1 MTRPSLTGIPL
12 RLCSAALF
20 LLLSLPLAAQTLV
33 LAHISDRPK
42 KDFRQLRP
50 MVQFMA
56 QELADQ
62 GFSRGE
68 VRLFPDYEQLS
79 AAVRA
84 GEVHWVTETP
94 LTAARLVQAGLA
106 TPLLRKW
113 KRGQR
118 SYQSLIYVRADSD
131 IQSLQQLR
139 GKTIAL
145 EHRNSFSSYL
155 LPLMALQASGLA
167 LVPLDKPGQEPDADH
182 VGYLFSRNEKNNI
195 LWVDK
200 GIATAGSVNDGDWS
214 TPGRLPDG
222 LTDRMRIIHRSKAYP
237 RAFELVTSALPE
249 ATAQVLAQRLS
260 TLDKREPAL
269 MQRYEQTSRFEA
281 VSAQD
286 LTLLRQLPTG
296 VTP

>member
-1 MTRPSLTGIPL
+1 MTRSSLTDISL
-12 RLCSAALF
+12 RFCSAALL
-20 LLLSLPLAAQTLV
+20 LLLSLPLTAQTLV
-33 LAHISDRPK
+33 LAQISDRPK

-56 QELADQ
+56 QELADH
-62 GFSRGE
+62 GFTHGD
-68 VRLFPDYEQLS
+68 VRLFPDDEQLS

-131 IQSLQQLR
+131 IHSLQQLR

-155 LPLMALQASGLA
+155 LPFMALQSNGLN
-167 LVPLDKPGQEPDADH
+167 LVPLDKPGQRPDANQ

-200 GIATAGSVNDGDWS
+200 GVTAAGSVNDGDWT

-222 LTDRMRIIHRSKAYP
+222 LTDKMRIIYRSEAYP
-237 RAFELVTSALPE
+237 RAFELVTAALSE
-249 ATAQVLAQRLS
+249 TAAKALAQRLS
-260 TLDKREPAL
+260 TLDTRKPEL

-281 VSAQD
+281 ASEQD